1 MKIRLYASVSA
12 IAFLFAATSATADN
26 EGFTF
31 EDLGSAAS
39 DAVCVA
45 KAERVFNRYKRE
57 VKAGSVGTGNWTA
70 ALYDVFSDEYD
81 AAISC
86 NGELGGKVR
95 ATAVVYA
102 DDGTDSNVRKGIAA
116 RIKEIWQNMD

>member
-1 MKIRLYASVSA
+1 MGLCGA
-12 IAFLFAATSATADN
+12 LAATTLLGFASTAIADN

-31 EDLGSAAS
+31 EDLGSSQS
-39 DAVCVA
+39 DSVCVA
-45 KAERVFNRYKRE
+45 KAERVFRRYKEE
-57 VKAGSVGTGNWTA
+57 VKAGNIGTGNWTA
-70 ALYDVFSDEYD
+70 ALYDVYSDEYD

-102 DDGTDSNVRKGIAA
+102 DDGTDSDVRKAIAA
-116 RIKEIWQNMD
+116 RIKAIWRDMN